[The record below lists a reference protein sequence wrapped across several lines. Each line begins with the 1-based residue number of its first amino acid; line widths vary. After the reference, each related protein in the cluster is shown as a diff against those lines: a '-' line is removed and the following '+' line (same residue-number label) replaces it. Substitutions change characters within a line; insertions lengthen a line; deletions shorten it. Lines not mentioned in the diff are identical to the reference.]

1 MSQLQELFAEAWT
14 LQAHRAYIRFLQEMP
29 ELDPI
34 AAERMKPAFIDG
46 FMAASRP
53 PLSEGGLTKV
63 VPLDVPGIIE
73 LGRILA
79 PFIAAFCKHG
89 SLAPGD
95 MMTAMALVQAMIGRQ
110 MHPSLTNLRVYEIFF
125 NEAKVV
131 LAAMDK
137 MQSSE
142 GEVKH

>member
-1 MSQLQELFAEAWT
+1 MSQLKELFEEAW
-14 LQAHRAYIRFLQEMP
+14 LIQAHRAYVRHIQETP
-29 ELDPI
+29 GIDPI
-34 AAERMKPAFIDG
+34 AAERMKGSFIDG
-46 FMAASRP
+46 FIAASRP
-53 PLSEGGLTKV
+53 PIGGDGLTPV
-63 VPLDVPGIIE
+63 VPLDVSGIIE
-73 LGRILA
+73 LGRTLA

-89 SLAPGD
+89 SIAPGD

-110 MHPSLTNLRVYEIFF
+110 MHPSMTNMRVYELFS
-125 NEAKVV
+125 NEAMVV